1 LEALDLAN
9 LVIDSLKFAAEGQ
22 SVTGSIALSRM
33 PRLADV
39 LSNHA
44 GSLDCA
50 LSGFEERR
58 FGTGKLGLHLR
69 ISGRLTLHCQRC
81 LAEVVHECAVDSH
94 LLLIP
99 PGEEW
104 PEEEVEADDYDALP
118 ADRELSVLA
127 LVEEE
132 VLLALPI
139 VPRHADCQLPVD
151 AGSGVGNESRSPFA
165 ALAGLKKH

>member
-1 LEALDLAN
+1 MEALDLADW
-9 LVIDSLKFAAEGQ
+9 VVDSLKFAAEGR
-22 SVTGSIALSRM
+22 SVTGSMALSRM
-33 PRLADV
+33 SRLADV
-39 LSNHA
+39 LLNHT
-44 GSLDCA
+44 GRLDCV

-58 FGTGKLGLHLR
+58 FGAVKLGLHLQV
-69 ISGRLTLHCQRC
+69 SGCLTLHCQRC
-81 LAEVVHECAVDSH
+81 LAEVAHECAVDSR

-99 PGEEW
+99 PGEVW
-104 PEEEVEADDYDALP
+104 PEDELEADDYDAVP
-118 ADRELSVLA
+118 ADKALSVLA

-139 VPRHADCQLPVD
+139 VPRHADCQLPGD